1 MLYYYLL
8 FFFIAMGAKFVL
20 ALLMIYLL
28 LPSGDYRCM
37 NCDADTLLLGGDRAA
52 LFVTRT
58 LRARIQRRWCP
69 ACGRESLARPAL
81 QRSQT
86 PEPAPRFRTTTHR

>member
-28 LPSGDYRCM
+28 LPGDDRCM
-37 NCDADTLLLGGDRAA
+37 DCDADTLLLGGDRAA

-58 LRARIQRRWCP
+58 LRARLQRRWCP
-69 ACGRESLARPAL
+69 ACGGESLARPVL